1 VAKTFRNRTCEFL
14 HPQHAPA
21 VQRQMLCTGEC
32 GGCDV
37 LNPNVQPLGERA
49 NPIPLDFQPDSARY
63 GKAYVR

>member
-1 VAKTFRNRTCEFL
+1 
-14 HPQHAPA
+14 
-21 VQRQMLCTGEC
+21 MLCTGEC